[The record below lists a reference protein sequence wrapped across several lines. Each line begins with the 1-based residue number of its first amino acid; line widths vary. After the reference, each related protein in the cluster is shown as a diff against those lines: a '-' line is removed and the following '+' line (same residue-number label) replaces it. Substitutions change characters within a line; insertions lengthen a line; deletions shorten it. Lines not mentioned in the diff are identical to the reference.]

1 MKPLKLTITA
11 FGPYKDTEV
20 IDFQELGEHRLF
32 AISGKTGAGKTTI
45 FDAICYALYG
55 SGSGEDRQDTALLRS
70 GFAPDDVYTAVELVF
85 EMHGKVYQIVRQ
97 PGHIKEKNKTVTGKK
112 IELAEVKEGKLDYS
126 IVEKQQTLEVDKK
139 LQEIIGLTKDQFSQI
154 VMLPQGEF
162 RKLLTSDSTN
172 KEVIL
177 RKIFKTD
184 RFGVMAKSL
193 MPSVKRL
200 KVMLSVPNN

>member
-1 MKPLKLTITA
+1 M
-11 FGPYKDTEV
+11 
-20 IDFQELGEHRLF
+20 
-32 AISGKTGAGKTTI
+32 
-45 FDAICYALYG
+45 
-55 SGSGEDRQDTALLRS
+55 
-70 GFAPDDVYTAVELVF
+70 
-85 EMHGKVYQIVRQ
+85 
-97 PGHIKEKNKTVTGKK
+97 
-112 IELAEVKEGKLDYS
+112 DYS